1 MVSGESP
8 AVARRRLRLA
18 LRKAREARGF
28 TQGQVAE
35 DFDWSLSKVQR
46 IESGDVTVSST
57 DLKALLAHYDV
68 TDAKRVQQL
77 VEVARASRRKG
88 WWDQPRYREHL
99 TAATLQLLQF
109 ETEASAI
116 RVYNPALIPGF
127 LQTTGYAEMIL
138 KNWEQLSEADRAVR
152 FEVRM
157 RRRELALTTESQY
170 YLVLDESVLHR
181 AVGGSEVMG
190 EQLRELLRLTGIA
203 NFRVRI
209 LPFGSGAHLAMLNPF
224 MVLDF
229 GEEENAVLYL
239 EAQLADEMIN
249 SSERIRLY
257 RERFEAFWEVALT
270 EEDTAHLIR
279 AKAEE
284 LRPE

>member
-88 WWDQPRYREHL
+88 WWDQPQYREHL

-157 RRRELALTTESQY
+157 RRRELALTTDSQY

-181 AVGGSEVMG
+181 EVGGPEVMV
-190 EQLRELLRLTGIA
+190 EQLWELLRLTGIL

-209 LPFGSGAHLAMLNPF
+209 LPFGAGAHLAMLNPF

-239 EAQLADEMIN
+239 EAQMADEMVN

-257 RERFEAFWEVALT
+257 RERFEAFWDVALT
-270 EEDTAHLIR
+270 EEDTASLIR
-279 AKAEE
+279 AKAEK
-284 LRPE
+284 LRSK